1 MTVSGDSSSEAPGR
15 GERSRPPRDLDP
27 LGKRALF
34 WAPVRE
40 VESGHSAQGTAEL
53 PLGKRALFSSAPAP
67 DDEIGRGPSASP
79 LTGRGPILVT
89 CSACGVASRVGLV
102 DFLFLQLPLGYWLP
116 RGRFDHRMT
125 CPACRQRVWAGVTL
139 RRS

>member
-1 MTVSGDSSSEAPGR
+1 VTSPTADGSPPAPEPGA
-15 GERSRPPRDLDP
+15 RSRSARDLDP

-40 VESGHSAQGTAEL
+40 VEGSEAQGTAEL
-53 PLGKRALFSSAPAP
+53 PLGKRALFSAAPAP
-67 DDEIGRGPSASP
+67 DDEIGRGPSGSP

-89 CSACGVASRVGLV
+89 CSACGVSSRVGLV
-102 DFLFLQLPLGYWLP
+102 DYLFLQLPLGYWVP
-116 RGRFDHRMT
+116 RGKFDHRMT

-139 RRS
+139 RRT